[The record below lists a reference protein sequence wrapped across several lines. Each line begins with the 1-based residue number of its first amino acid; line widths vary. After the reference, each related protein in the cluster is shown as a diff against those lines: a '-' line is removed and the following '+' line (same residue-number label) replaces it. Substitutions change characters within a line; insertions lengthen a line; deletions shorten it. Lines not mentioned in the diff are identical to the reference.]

1 MKKIKQLEQED
12 IQILEK
18 MTEKY
23 EVSFRDLLE
32 MVSSQIKS
40 VNIQV
45 RLTDKEKAVIDKK
58 AKKCKMKRSAYISK
72 RLEEFV
78 NTDDSV
84 IFEKY
89 NLLDADIHTRKD
101 RKVVAITLPP
111 FLLEKTKEKA
121 KRLNINLSILVRYLG
136 CEMD

>member
-12 IQILEK
+12 IQILKK

-23 EVSFRDLLE
+23 EVSFRDLID

-45 RLTDKEKAVIDKK
+45 RLTDKEKAIIDKK
-58 AKKCKMKRSAYISK
+58 SKKCKMKRSAYIAK

-78 NTDDSV
+78 NTDDSI

-89 NLLDADIHTRKD
+89 HLLDADIHTRKD